1 MYIIHKKTSTFY
13 TWIFLLCHQSKKQ
26 ALSYARGRSGLVT
39 DRPRPVLLCHPLCHQ
54 FVSPRRKAGISTI
67 LKMAFFEMVTQ
78 KVTQNRKNQAIVSP
92 IERKICNCMQKKE
105 GTLCMAKKETKKETR
120 HGVHNGPRSRDLMYV
135 TNLDKLNPLVRATIK
150 ERTDPEEI
158 KAKGK
163 YDTTKLVA
171 ALEKKLPG
179 NLFVAIVHD
188 HDVKRDK
195 LGKPLLDDTGK
206 PIPREPHLHIGRR
219 SKNAV
224 SLAGFARALRDPN
237 VQNVADFD
245 KKYRGADG
253 VWGNLVSYL
262 FHRSKTAVQQKK
274 YQYPLSWGAGNFDY
288 PGLIKATAD
297 RVKKREAAALRRQ
310 NGDRKA
316 AEEEKAEALL
326 EQVRTG
332 ELQLA
337 DMAFHDELQV
347 AYTHHK
353 RDFETASDVWT
364 QSVIKFAGLREQAVL
379 DGDTDKVE
387 AYTAKLKALHATP
400 STADVYYFCGP
411 SGSGKTFL
419 AKRVGSAYDDETF
432 PRGVYLAAG
441 QKHQFDNYAQQ
452 HAVVL
457 DDVRS
462 DTYDP
467 ATLLSMLDPNLSSKY
482 LDARYKGSA
491 TTSLKYIALTNTN
504 NLDTFV
510 RYIKDTT
517 ENGDAESQYF
527 RRFHKVVYV
536 KEPRKIDDHS
546 ADVLVSYTIYE
557 MKHEPGLSEHLS
569 SASGYDSRLV
579 SFNRSGDKKLA
590 IFRKSP
596 NGGYEVD
603 HYSDYYLH
611 YEKTLKILVP
621 VSQLGDQEKPH
632 FERKKAHDLLRA
644 DSKKAGQ
651 FIDKIKKDNAVF
663 ADQLP
668 WE

>member
-1 MYIIHKKTSTFY
+1 
-13 TWIFLLCHQSKKQ
+13 
-26 ALSYARGRSGLVT
+26 
-39 DRPRPVLLCHPLCHQ
+39 
-54 FVSPRRKAGISTI
+54 
-67 LKMAFFEMVTQ
+67 
-78 KVTQNRKNQAIVSP
+78 
-92 IERKICNCMQKKE
+92 
-105 GTLCMAKKETKKETR
+105 MAKTETL
-120 HGVHNGPRSRDLMYV
+120 HGVHTSPRCRDQMYV
-135 TNLDKLNPLVRATIK
+135 TNLDLLDPKVRATIK
-150 ERTDPEEI
+150 ERTDPDEI

-171 ALEKKLPG
+171 TLAVKFPG
-179 NLFVAIVHD
+179 DLFVAIVHD

-195 LGKPLLDDTGK
+195 EGKPLLDDNGK
-206 PIPREPHLHIGRR
+206 KIPRAPHLHIGRR
-219 SKNAV
+219 SKNAT
-224 SLAGFARALRDPN
+224 SLASFAKALHDPK
-237 VQNVADFD
+237 VQNVANFD
-245 KKYRGADG
+245 KKYKSAKG

-262 FHRSKTAVQQKK
+262 FHRSKTAAKQKK
-274 YQYPLSWGAGNFDY
+274 YQYPLSWGSGNFDFED
-288 PGLIKATAD
+288 LVKTTAA
-297 RVKKREAAALRRQ
+297 RVKQKEAAALRRQ
-310 NGDRKA
+310 HNDRQA
-316 AEEEKAEALL
+316 AEDEKAEELL
-326 EQVRTG
+326 EKVRTG
-332 ELQLA
+332 ALQLA
-337 DMAFHDELQV
+337 DMTFHDELQI

-353 RDFETASDVWT
+353 RDFETASEVWT
-364 QSVIKFAGLREQAVL
+364 QSVIKLAGLREQAIL

-387 AYTAKLKALHATP
+387 AYTAKLKALQATP

-462 DTYDP
+462 DTYEP
-467 ATLLSMLDPNLSSKY
+467 STLLNMLDSNLTSKY

-536 KEPRKIDDHS
+536 KEPRKIDDNS

-611 YEKTLKILVP
+611 YEKTLQILVP

-651 FIDKIKKDNAVF
+651 LIDKIKKDNAVF